1 MNFSLK
7 VKEELL
13 SKGFSKK
20 ECELSCLSGFLRT
33 SASIVTKRS
42 QIGFVAVADKKTVE
56 YFSKIIFDIYGLNA
70 VVKTE
75 KENVNRAKLE
85 LVTENS
91 FKILQDLKIISFDGQ
106 TVTVEWKI
114 GDTLI
119 ATEEEKIAY
128 MVGSFLGSG
137 TVTLPKIKQTSTT
150 GYHFEVVFSRYVT
163 AVDFCDVLAY
173 FGIFAKLIERKE
185 TFVVYLKNAQSI
197 NDVITRLGAIKCS
210 LDMTELII
218 EKDIKNQ
225 TNRKFNCEMFNMN
238 RQINALVKDRE
249 AIEIIEQT
257 VGVESLPEN
266 LKQVAIARLN
276 NESATLSELSETL
289 KITKSCLNHR
299 LRKLNKIAEDL
310 VKF

>member
-13 SKGFSKK
+13 GKGFSKK

-33 SASIVTKRS
+33 SASIITKQS
-42 QIGFVAVADKKTVE
+42 QIGFVAVSDKKTVE
-56 YFSKIIFDIYGLNA
+56 YFKQIIFNNYGLNA
-70 VVKTE
+70 LVKAE
-75 KENVNRAKLE
+75 KDNKNRAKLE
-85 LVTENS
+85 LVTQNS
-91 FKILQDLKIISFDGQ
+91 FKILQDLKIISLDGQ

-114 GDTLI
+114 GDELI
-119 ATEEEKIAY
+119 STEDEKVAY
-128 MVGSFLGSG
+128 MVGAFLGSG
-137 TVTLPKIKQTSTT
+137 SVTLPKINQTSTT

-163 AVDFCDVLAY
+163 AVDFCEMLAY

-185 TFVVYLKNAQSI
+185 TFVVYLKNAQNI

-225 TNRKFNCEMFNMN
+225 TNRKVNCEMFNMSK
-238 RQINALVKDRE
+238 QVNALIKDKE

-257 VGVESLPEN
+257 IGIDSLPTN

-299 LRKLNKIAEDL
+299 LRKLNKIAESL